1 MKKSVWFVGLLA
13 ALLILPACEKK
24 EDAPATPQQQVQPAQ
39 PMAAP
44 VQPAPAAD
52 APVKD
57 EMAVGEKVYN
67 ETCKTCHDAGIA
79 GAPKLGDQD
88 AWADRIAQGMDV
100 LNKNSIE
107 GFTGKTGVMAPKG
120 GNASLTDEEVKAAV
134 VYMVE
139 QSQ

>member
-1 MKKSVWFVGLLA
+1 MSKSVWFVGLLA
-13 ALLILPACEKK
+13 TLLILPACEKK
-24 EDAPATPQQQVQPAQ
+24 EDTPATPQQQAQPAK

-44 VQPAPAAD
+44 VQPAPAAVT
-52 APVKD
+52 PVND

-79 GAPKLGDQD
+79 GAPKLGDQA
-88 AWADRIAQGMDV
+88 AWTDRIAQGMDV
-100 LNKNSIE
+100 MYKNSIE
-107 GFTGKTGVMAPKG
+107 GFTGTTGVMAPKG

-134 VYMVE
+134 MYMVE